1 MKLALSMMCCCMLLA
16 GPVLAE
22 EKPASKPQET
32 QVLKTQREKASYA
45 IGIDMGS
52 SLKKNDIDVDIESL
66 TRGIKDGLSGGK
78 QLMTE
83 QEMRESIT
91 VLQKDMQ
98 SRHEEKNKAFLDA
111 NKKKDGV
118 VTLASGLQYKVITR
132 GKGKSPKA
140 TDSVTVNY
148 EGKLIDGTEFDS
160 SYKRGQAATFPV
172 NGVIRG
178 WTEAL
183 QLMKEGAKWQL
194 VIPPDL
200 AYGPQ
205 GRPGIP
211 PNSILVFDVELVSVN
226 TKSTK

>member
-1 MKLALSMMCCCMLLA
+1 M
-16 GPVLAE
+16 
-22 EKPASKPQET
+22 
-32 QVLKTQREKASYA
+32 
-45 IGIDMGS
+45 
-52 SLKKNDIDVDIESL
+52 
-66 TRGIKDGLSGGK
+66 
-78 QLMTE
+78 
-83 QEMRESIT
+83 
-91 VLQKDMQ
+91 
-98 SRHEEKNKAFLDA
+98 
-111 NKKKDGV
+111 
-118 VTLASGLQYKVITR
+118 
-132 GKGKSPKA
+132 
-140 TDSVTVNY
+140 NY

-205 GRPGIP
+205 GRQGIP
-211 PNSILVFDVELVSVN
+211 PNSILVFEVELVSVN